1 MHDET
6 PFLCIKGNRS
16 AAFREEGLVVP
27 TCELL
32 LEAAALQAYAP
43 PTLAPSCPVRHL
55 LVVRREWPLFCQ
67 EVEEYH
73 IPSLSEAL
81 AQCEAY
87 K

>member
-6 PFLCIKGNRS
+6 PFLSIKGNRS
-16 AAFREEGLVVP
+16 TAFREEGLIVP
-27 TCELL
+27 TCELP
-32 LEAAALQAYAP
+32 LEAAACRPMPHPL
-43 PTLAPSCPVRHL
+43 TPSCPVRHL
-55 LVVRREWPLFCQ
+55 LVFRREWPLFCQ